1 MNNDWRAPDKVDM
14 FALGASIY
22 ELATGQDLP
31 TGLLM
36 DLIKARLDPSI

>member
-1 MNNDWRAPDKVDM
+1 MNNDWRARDKVDM

-31 TGLLM
+31 TGVFVGFAIVQSM
-36 DLIKARLDPSI
+36 